1 MTKRR
6 TRRTFITEFIQGA
19 HFNSLEQLRP
29 ELNDYVN
36 GFKNF

>member
-6 TRRTFITEFIQGA
+6 TRRTFTTEFIKGA
-19 HFNSLEQLRP
+19 YFNSLEQLTP